1 MRIKQWQEY
10 RKVDIFTFTRGNE
23 ELVLCQESDIQRA
36 FLGLDTP
43 YIVKENYSEKNGNYN
58 TDFKCANQNEK
69 LKIKQDILNVIVE
82 PKQYSK
88 VIKFRPSEAALQNTR
103 TRLENMF

>member
-10 RKVDIFTFTRGNE
+10 RKVDIFTFTRENE

-36 FLGLDTP
+36 FLGLDSP

-58 TDFKCANQNEK
+58 TDFFT
-69 LKIKQDILNVIVE
+69 
-82 PKQYSK
+82 P
-88 VIKFRPSEAALQNTR
+88 
-103 TRLENMF
+103 LECIASRFLSAFM